1 MCPFNFGKLFKSPQS
16 KQNIALKFVFFCN
29 NMNVFNQKSNLFSFG
44 EFRKVPSAKIIQSG
58 SLAGQTSFT
67 GGGAAA
73 TAAAIGPGVTTG
85 TEAFFRHNNS
95 CSQLTQHHV
104 RLSQVNRKSAI
115 TKYSIDDIEA
125 SAAGYDSSDET
136 TYLSKYDLIMNS
148 SELFS
153 GEFGLAYIKCF
164 RCDARLEY
172 YSEDAIGGLIVAC
185 STIVHREC
193 SLAAP
198 LILDMIVSIMRFV
211 FFRFWKKKSGSCK
224 INVVLS
230 QNEESRG
237 KNSTA
242 GSAIAIFTCPATT
255 AVWPS
260 SS

>member
-1 MCPFNFGKLFKSPQS
+1 ML
-16 KQNIALKFVFFCN
+16 I
-29 NMNVFNQKSNLFSFG
+29 
-44 EFRKVPSAKIIQSG
+44 
-58 SLAGQTSFT
+58 
-67 GGGAAA
+67 GGGAPIGG
-73 TAAAIGPGVTTG
+73 AISSGAGVGQG

-95 CSQLTQHHV
+95 CTQLTHHV

-115 TKYSIDDIEA
+115 TKYSIDDNEA
-125 SAAGYDSSDET
+125 SAAGYDSNDET

-198 LILDMIVSIMRFV
+198 LILDMIVSIMRFD
-211 FFRFWKKKSGSCK
+211 
-224 INVVLS
+224 L
-230 QNEESRG
+230 
-237 KNSTA
+237 
-242 GSAIAIFTCPATT
+242 
-255 AVWPS
+255 
-260 SS
+260 